1 MTRHVFIKL
10 QSILLAA
17 GLLLLLAPLL
27 LAENETTAPAA
38 QPSVRI
44 GMMCTIFRDVPEPM
58 VQIML
63 RPLKSLMEAQT
74 GVTPQ
79 LVPTGDA
86 DTLGKQL
93 ADDKL
98 QLGVFHG
105 VEFGWARAK
114 YSNLK
119 PLMITMSHD
128 KQLRAFLV
136 VQRDSTIATCCDL
149 KGKTVALPRR
159 SKEHCHLFLER
170 RCQDGNPAQSTLG
183 RVLTPADCEE
193 ALDNVVDG
201 VAAAAVVDQIAL
213 DTYQELK
220 PARFAKLKIA
230 ERWKSSP
237 RP

>member
-27 LAENETTAPAA
+27 LAENETAAPA

-44 GMMCTIFRDVPEPM
+44 GMMSTIFRDVPEPM

-79 LVPTGDA
+79 LVPTGNA

-105 VEFGWARAK
+105 VEFGWRG
-114 YSNLK
+114 
-119 PLMITMSHD
+119 
-128 KQLRAFLV
+128 R
-136 VQRDSTIATCCDL
+136 STPT
-149 KGKTVALPRR
+149 
-159 SKEHCHLFLER
+159 
-170 RCQDGNPAQSTLG
+170 
-183 RVLTPADCEE
+183 
-193 ALDNVVDG
+193 
-201 VAAAAVVDQIAL
+201 
-213 DTYQELK
+213 
-220 PARFAKLKIA
+220 
-230 ERWKSSP
+230 SS
-237 RP
+237 R